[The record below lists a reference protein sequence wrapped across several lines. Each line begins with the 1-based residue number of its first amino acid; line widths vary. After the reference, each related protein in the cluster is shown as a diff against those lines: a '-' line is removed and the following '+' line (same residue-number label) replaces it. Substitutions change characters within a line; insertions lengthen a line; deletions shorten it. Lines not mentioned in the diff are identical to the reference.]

1 MRHILAGV
9 AMFVFVCGVALGQ
22 SGGGKIV
29 RQSSGWPAW
38 RLILEAKDDPLMY
51 QSPNRMCLAP
61 DVPVSC
67 KPAQVYFFATLDVP
81 IGNKLRHANFN
92 LTDCEKVG
100 AVAAGHFSPDVGI
113 PAF

>member
-22 SGGGKIV
+22 SAGGKIV
-29 RQSSGWPAW
+29 RQSSGWSAFK
-38 RLILEAKDDPLMY
+38 LILEGKDDPLMY

-67 KPAQVYFFATLDVP
+67 KQAQVYFFATLDVP
-81 IGNKLRHANFN
+81 IGNFN